1 MWFQKKHCCSTKWP
15 LFIAQKF
22 WYNPDKSSNPAVAA
36 NFTRKPRV
44 QHSSRCTGVVF
55 MNYYITEQ
63 CLSEIAKSIK
73 ITLFAELLTVISPNY
88 VQSLLNFS
96 MKTLKHSIFSKKCPI
111 HTKFFVA
118 IYALFPQIF

>member
-1 MWFQKKHCCSTKWP
+1 MLESTDTFEFSAEG
-15 LFIAQKF
+15 L
-22 WYNPDKSSNPAVAA
+22 YEN
-36 NFTRKPRV
+36 
-44 QHSSRCTGVVF
+44 
-55 MNYYITEQ
+55 
-63 CLSEIAKSIK
+63 AKGIK
-73 ITLFAELLTVISPNY
+73 ITLFAELLTVIYPNY